1 MWPSGLRRRI
11 KAPISSEPWVQIPSQ
26 PLFIKFLINMWI
38 YSVMVITSD
47 SESDNPGSNP
57 GRSNAYTIFIVTN
70 V

>member
-11 KAPISSEPWVQIPSQ
+11 KAPISSEAWVQIPSQ
-26 PLFIKFLINMWI
+26 PLFIKFLINLWI

-57 GRSNAYTIFIVTN
+57 GRSNAYAFFKVTIV
-70 V
+70 